1 MTVIDVHTHM
11 MSEGWLRALREHG
24 RPDYTVRKLRG
35 GKRGILMG
43 GAPFAT
49 LTAEMFDYNRRIKA
63 MNKAGIDIAIVSLAA
78 PSVYWAN
85 ASVSTAAAQAI
96 NDDMARAQARH
107 PKRIRFLA
115 TLPWQHPARALAEL
129 DRAMNL
135 GAVGVMALANVGG
148 MPHTHP
154 RVQPIWRE
162 LDRRALPVLLHPTMP
177 PGAAAMEMQRFG
189 LASAIGYAFDT
200 TLALTRMI
208 FDGFFERHQRIKLIA
223 AHGGGALPF
232 LAGRLDRCFETM
244 PECREKI
251 TAPPSTYL
259 RRIHYDAVTHGRH
272 ALAATLD
279 VVGAERVLFGS
290 DYPSVLGDMAGAL
303 ARVDALRAGARK
315 AVRGANAE
323 RIFKL

>member
-11 MSEGWLRALREHG
+11 MSEGWLRSLRQHG
-24 RPDYTVRKLRG
+24 KPDYTVRKLRG

-43 GAPFAT
+43 GAPFVA
-49 LTAEMFDYNRRIKA
+49 LTPEMFDYDRRIKA
-63 MNKAGIDIAIVSLAA
+63 MNKAGVDIAIVSLAS

-85 ASVSTAAAQAI
+85 ASVSTEAAQAI
-96 NDDMARAQARH
+96 NDDMAKAQARH

-154 RVQPIWRE
+154 RLQPIWRE
-162 LDRRALPVLLHPTMP
+162 LDRRMLPVLIHPTVP
-177 PGAAAMEMQRFG
+177 PGFEAMDLRRFN
-189 LASAIGYAFDT
+189 LVSAIGYAFDT
-200 TLALTRMI
+200 TLAITRMI
-208 FDGFFERHQRIKLIA
+208 FDGFFERHQRVKVIA

-251 TAPPSTYL
+251 TEPPSTYL
-259 RRIHYDAVTHGRH
+259 RRIYYDAVVHRQD
-272 ALAATLD
+272 ALEACLA
-279 VVGAERVLFGS
+279 VGGADKVLFGS
-290 DYPSVLGDMAGAL
+290 DFPSVLGDMAGAL
-303 ARVDALRAGARK
+303 ARVDALKAAARK